1 MQVIQTIN
9 DTIRILFSPID
20 EDFKLLDF
28 LLVQEGKNKYLA
40 QIIEIYDDKY
50 DASQNVARVKL
61 FFKVN
66 DEGEVFSY
74 DHFTPS
80 KECEIKKIKREE
92 ILTFVN
98 ENRESLTIGMDYATQ
113 EPLDINVEFLKNNA
127 VIFADKIEH
136 SNNISAHF
144 ASTLSRYNFHSVI
157 FDFTG
162 AIDVKNAKKLKISK
176 DIKLPLNF
184 YTINYIWEKG
194 LKTASLETQAICR
207 EIFNEV
213 QTYAKNAPEGFIPF
227 KNFLKVVEI
236 QYKAT
241 PIAELTVL
249 LNKLKAYQK
258 NDIFANTKGD
268 FESAEISCRE
278 NEITIIDFSELKTSW
293 HKEFCDFIIRN
304 VKDAF
309 VFIRLNET
317 NSDVDLINFIYD
329 KNPQIHFIPS
339 VSYSYSKMP
348 HIIERADNFIL
359 LPTLSPKRD
368 FGAANFELSSISSDE
383 CILFGKDSE
392 NFIFTIINNR
402 FASPDNSEKNP
413 PRKIK
418 LKLDIN
424 THNPKERLR
433 TNIGAEPDSAFE
445 QQAKEPVL
453 TDEELEF
460 FEQQAKENLDALEE
474 KIPIKKPQD
483 CSTEPQSCSREENP
497 SQETEKDGF
506 DGELK
511 AKEDNL
517 ADSLSSDTA
526 QEKETIQTGENL
538 PPLESDTKEVQEST
552 LLNKTAEVNAQN
564 EGKQN
569 EPYENE
575 RSEAQK
581 TNETPLQTKNTDIA
595 ENEASL
601 EEESRFEE
609 ENPKDGFTQDRAQDT
624 ALRDENTL
632 EESSDEYIAWDNT
645 PDTASD
651 EENAKDNTA
660 VSLKEDTPDEDIVS
674 EDFTRDDYI
683 TEPAKGSR
691 DEIIEGEILEE
702 ETKDTPAQNSIDTE
716 EEPLSELARA
726 IREEERNVS
735 ISLDDEI
742 QINKNYSAQEVIDI
756 RGKDIQRI
764 DLETAEDI
772 ADKEFANETYED
784 ESSYEADEIVYETE
798 QEASLDD
805 TEELEE
811 TSAAEYISDGYEE
824 EPAQEPEGD
833 FLTEPKTDFETVY
846 EEDPVQ
852 EAEEDPLQEEP
863 EETEQGEESLEKSD
877 EEQEE
882 EPAQTQEN
890 RKIIQ
895 SSFQNILEQEDD
907 SESSSEEESEKD
919 DTLSLEA
926 LAAQSVENAFNEVM
940 DSQASEFEKPKKDL
954 SGKLVVNENVV
965 IDLEKIKEHIDTKG
979 ASELPIFK
987 NTSAKKE
994 PKNFKAGDI
1003 IEHDKYGAG
1012 EVVKVINYANRSLL
1026 QINFKEVG
1034 KRLLDPDIANIR
1046 ELKQD

>member
-258 NDIFANTKGD
+258 NNIFANTKGD

-402 FASPDNSEKNP
+402 FASSDNSEKNP

-433 TNIGAEPDSAFE
+433 TNIGAELDSAFE

-460 FEQQAKENLDALEE
+460 FEQQAKESLDALEE

-601 EEESRFEE
+601 EEENRFEE
-609 ENPKDGFTQDRAQDT
+609 ENPKDGFTQDRAQDA

-632 EESSDEYIAWDNT
+632 EESSDEYIARDNT

-824 EPAQEPEGD
+824 
-833 FLTEPKTDFETVY
+833 
-846 EEDPVQ
+846 DPVQ

-940 DSQASEFEKPKKDL
+940 DSQASKFEKPKKDL